1 MPTTLIQS
9 GRIIDGTGRN
19 SFDGHVLIRDD
30 TIADVIPSGNAPP
43 QADEV
48 IDARGHAVCPGFIDM
63 HSHADWLL
71 PLHDHHNLLACL
83 PEQGITTV
91 VAGNCGFSPAPFNPA
106 TTPEFPAAMDLLL
119 ERPLDAT
126 WRTMGQFLDT
136 LDQTGPVV
144 NIAELVGHSTIRLAC
159 ARTRRG
165 VLIRKELAACLD
177 SVRRSFDEGACG
189 LSLGLGYDPGMYS
202 PLEEIEAFCR
212 VASEYGRP
220 VTVHLKA
227 LSVLS
232 PTYPLMTLKA
242 HNLLAL
248 QEMIDIAEKT
258 GVTLQLSHLVFVGRR
273 SWGSSRKALKLIEDA
288 CSRGV
293 DVMFDAFPFT
303 CGNTTINVVLPFW
316 FLARVPQAYR
326 SRVSRMHLKAELE
339 AGFALLGFTYRDFQ
353 IMDPAVPGMED
364 LAGLTMDEV
373 AGRWGMPPFD
383 AFLRLS
389 EESRGS
395 ALMLF
400 HTYSGEPGMQ
410 EVIERVLSHELCL
423 FETDAL
429 IKSTGYPNPAAKG
442 AFPRILGP
450 LVRDR
455 KLFSLEQAVNRATL
469 ASAQRFGIT
478 DRGMIAQGK
487 AADLVIF
494 DPNTISDVPPG
505 HGRPAGRPAGIVHV
519 FINGA
524 HVVRE
529 GAYNSTA
536 RHGRV
541 LRE

>member
-1 MPTTLIQS
+1 MSTTLIKS

-30 TIADVIPSGNAPP
+30 TIDDVLPSGAAPP
-43 QADEV
+43 LTDEV
-48 IDARGHAVCPGFIDM
+48 IDASGQAVCPGFIDV

-71 PLHDHHNLLACL
+71 PLHDHHDLLACF

-91 VAGNCGFSPAPFNPA
+91 VSGNCGFSPAPYNPA
-106 TTPEFPAAMDLLL
+106 AAPAFSAMGLLL
-119 ERPLDAT
+119 ERPLDVA
-126 WRTMGQFLDT
+126 WCTMGQFLDT
-136 LDQTGPVV
+136 LDQTRPAV
-144 NIAELVGHSTIRLAC
+144 NVAELVGHSTVRLAC

-165 VLIRKELAACLD
+165 ALVRKELAACLD
-177 SVRRSFDEGACG
+177 TVRKSFDEGACG

-227 LSVLS
+227 LSILS

-248 QEMIDIAEKT
+248 QEMIDIADRT
-258 GVTLQLSHLVFVGRR
+258 GIILQLSHLVFVGRR
-273 SWGSSRKALKLIEDA
+273 SWGSSRKALKLVENA
-288 CSRGV
+288 RSRGV
-293 DVMFDAFPFT
+293 DVMFDAFPYT
-303 CGNTTINVVLPFW
+303 CGNTTINAVLPFW
-316 FLARVPQAYR
+316 FLARAPQAYR
-326 SRVSRMHLKAELE
+326 SRVSRMHLKAEME

-353 IMDPAVPGMED
+353 IMDPAVPGMEG

-373 AGRWGMPPFD
+373 AGRWDMPPFD
-383 AFLRLS
+383 AYLRLS
-389 EESRGS
+389 EESSGS

-400 HTYSGEPGMQ
+400 HTYSGEPGRQ

-423 FETDAL
+423 FETDAVV
-429 IKSTGYPNPAAKG
+429 KSTGYPNPAAKG
-442 AFPRILGP
+442 TFPRILGP

-455 KLFSLEQAVNRATL
+455 KLFGLEQAVNRATL
-469 ASAQRFGIT
+469 AGAQRFGIT
-478 DRGMIAQGK
+478 DRGRIAKGK

-494 DPNTISDVPPG
+494 DPETVSDVPPED
-505 HGRPAGRPAGIVHV
+505 GRPAGRPRGIVHV
-519 FINGA
+519 FINGG

-529 GAYNSTA
+529 GAFTGTA

-541 LRE
+541 LRR

>member
-19 SFDGHVLIRDD
+19 SFIGHVLIRDD
-30 TIADVIPSGNAPP
+30 TIVEVVHSGVAPP
-43 QADEV
+43 QTDEV
-48 IDARGHAVCPGFIDM
+48 IDATGHAVCPGFIDI

-71 PLHDHHNLLACL
+71 PLNNHPELLACFT
-83 PEQGITTV
+83 EQGITTV
-91 VAGNCGFSPAPFNPA
+91 VAGNCGFSPAPYNHAAVPA
-106 TTPEFPAAMDLLL
+106 FSSLGLLL
-119 ERPLDAT
+119 ERPLEVT
-126 WRTMGQFLDT
+126 WCTMGQFLDT
-136 LDQTGPVV
+136 LDRTKPAMNV
-144 NIAELVGHSTIRLAC
+144 AELVGHSTVRLAC

-165 VLIRKELAACLD
+165 PLHRKELAACLD
-177 SVRRSFDEGACG
+177 TVRKSFDEGACG

-220 VTVHLKA
+220 VTVHPKA
-227 LSVLS
+227 LSILS
-232 PTYPLMTLKA
+232 PTYPLTTLRA
-242 HNLLAL
+242 HNLLAI
-248 QEMIDIAEKT
+248 QEMIDIADRT
-258 GVTLQLSHLVFVGRR
+258 GVALQLSHLVFVGRR
-273 SWGSSRKALKLIEDA
+273 SWGSSRKALKMVEKA
-288 CSRGV
+288 RSRGI
-293 DVMFDAFPFT
+293 DVMFDAFPYT

-353 IMDPAVPGMED
+353 VMDPAIPGAEN
-364 LAGLTMDEV
+364 LAGLTLDEV
-373 AGRWGMPPFD
+373 AKRWNIPTFD
-383 AFLRLS
+383 AYLRLS

-400 HTYSGEPGMQ
+400 HAYSGEPGRQ

-442 AFPRILGP
+442 TFPRILGP

-455 KLFSLEQAVNRATL
+455 KLFGLEQAVNRATL
-469 ASAQRFGIT
+469 AGAQRFGIT
-478 DRGMIAQGK
+478 DRGRIAKGK

-494 DPNTISDVPPG
+494 DPDTVSDVPPEEG
-505 HGRPAGRPAGIVHV
+505 LPAGRPKGIIHV
-519 FINGA
+519 FINGE
-524 HVVRE
+524 HVVSDGRYT
-529 GAYNSTA
+529 GTA
-536 RHGRV
+536 RPGRV
-541 LRE
+541 LRM

>member
-1 MPTTLIQS
+1 MPTTLIKS

-19 SFDGHVLIRDD
+19 SFDGHVLICDD
-30 TIADVIPSGNAPP
+30 TIADVIPSGSAPP
-43 QADEV
+43 RTDEV
-48 IDARGHAVCPGFIDM
+48 VDAGGRAVCPGFIDM

-71 PLHDHHNLLACL
+71 PLHDHHDLLACL

-91 VAGNCGFSPAPFNPA
+91 VAGNCGFSPAPCNPA
-106 TTPEFPAAMDLLL
+106 AAPAFSVMGLLL
-119 ERPLDAT
+119 ERPLDVS

-136 LDQTGPVV
+136 LDQTRPAV
-144 NIAELVGHSTIRLAC
+144 NIAELVGHSAVRLAC

-165 VLIRKELAACLD
+165 ALIRKELAACLD
-177 SVRRSFDEGACG
+177 TVRKSLDEGACG
-189 LSLGLGYDPGMYS
+189 LGLGYDPGMYS
-202 PLEEIEAFCR
+202 PLKEIEAFCR
-212 VASEYGRP
+212 VSSEYGRP
-220 VTVHLKA
+220 VAVHLKA
-227 LSVLS
+227 LSALS

-248 QEMIDIAEKT
+248 QEMIDIADRT

-273 SWGSSRKALKLIEDA
+273 SWWSSKKALKLVEGA
-288 CSRGV
+288 HSRGL
-293 DVMFDAFPFT
+293 DIMFDAFPYA
-303 CGNTTINVVLPFW
+303 CGNTTINAVLPFW
-316 FLARVPQAYR
+316 FLARAPQAYR

-353 IMDPAVPGMED
+353 VMDPAVPGMED

-373 AGRWGMPPFD
+373 AERWGIPPFD
-383 AFLRLS
+383 AYLRLS

-400 HTYSGEPGMQ
+400 HTYSGEPGRQ

-423 FETDAL
+423 FETDAVV
-429 IKSTGYPNPAAKG
+429 KSTGYPNPAAKG
-442 AFPRILGP
+442 TFPRILGP

-455 KLFSLEQAVNRATL
+455 KLFGLEQAVNRATL
-469 ASAQRFGIT
+469 AGAQRFGIT
-478 DRGMIAQGK
+478 DRGRIAKGK

-494 DPNTISDVPPG
+494 DPQTVSDVPPEG
-505 HGRPAGRPAGIVHV
+505 GRPAGRPRGIVHV
-519 FINGA
+519 FINGG

-529 GAYNSTA
+529 GAYTGTA

-541 LRE
+541 LRM